1 MKKRATNST
10 PIKCECGKL
19 LATYEDGKILVMCKR
34 CKRLVD
40 VLTVERAK
48 SR

>member
-1 MKKRATNST
+1 MKSTTTST
-10 PIKCECGKL
+10 PIKCDCGKL
-19 LATYEDGKILVMCKR
+19 VAVSQDGKILVMCKR

-40 VLTVERAK
+40 VLNIERAK